1 MKKIVTAVAHSSE
14 KYFANPAST
23 VRRGAKYFSLAIG
36 ICSAVLSGMSQAQES
51 IRFGMEA
58 TYPPFEFIN
67 EKNELTGFDV
77 ELANAICAE
86 LEATCE
92 FNNQP
97 FDSLIPGLKFRRFDA
112 VISGMDITPKRLKQV
127 SFTQPYYENS
137 AIFVSSKNISGKNK
151 NLSGQKDLTGKTVGV
166 QNGSTHQAYL
176 IDKLEAQG
184 VKTRPYD
191 SYQNALLDMT
201 NGRVDAVFADTAVA
215 REWLTQQSNG
225 QYQTIGEEIK
235 DADYFGIG
243 MGIAARKGD
252 PLVKKLNV
260 ALAQVKENGIYQQL
274 HAKYFKS
281 ATN

>member
-1 MKKIVTAVAHSSE
+1 MKKIVAT
-14 KYFANPAST
+14 FALAS
-23 VRRGAKYFSLAIG
+23 AAFASLSFSG
-36 ICSAVLSGMSQAQES
+36 ISQAQET

-58 TYPPFEFIN
+58 TYPPFEFFN

-86 LEATCE
+86 LDATCE

-112 VISGMDITPKRLKQV
+112 VISGMDITPTRMEQV
-127 SFTQPYYENS
+127 AFTQPYYENS
-137 AIFVSSKNISGKNK
+137 AIFVAGISNDFKDA
-151 NLSGQKDLTGKTVGV
+151 KDLIGKTVGV

-176 IDKLEAQG
+176 IDKLEKQG
-184 VKTRPYD
+184 LKTRPYD

-215 REWLTQQSNG
+215 REWLDQQGKG
-225 QYQTIGEEIK
+225 QYRTVGEEVK
-235 DADYFGIG
+235 DANYFGIG

-252 PLVKKLNV
+252 PLVEKLNR
-260 ALAQVKENGIYQQL
+260 ALAQVKASGVYQQL
-274 HAKYFKS
+274 HAKYFNS
-281 ATN
+281 SEVR

>member
-1 MKKIVTAVAHSSE
+1 MKKIVTAVAL
-14 KYFANPAST
+14 Y
-23 VRRGAKYFSLAIG
+23 
-36 ICSAVLSGMSQAQES
+36 SAVISGMAQAQES

-86 LEATCE
+86 LDATCE

-112 VISGMDITPKRLKQV
+112 VISGMDITPKRMEQV

-137 AIFVSSKNISGKNK
+137 AIFVAANK
-151 NLSGQKDLTGKTVGV
+151 SALTGQKDLKGKTVGV

-215 REWLTQQSNG
+215 REWLAQQSEG
-225 QYQTIGEEIK
+225 QYETVGEEVK
-235 DADYFGIG
+235 DANYFGIG

-252 PLVKKLNV
+252 PLVEKLNA
-260 ALAQVKENGIYQQL
+260 ALAQVKASGVYQQL
-274 HAKYFKS
+274 HTKYFNS
-281 ATN
+281 AAN

>member
-1 MKKIVTAVAHSSE
+1 MKKTVAAIVL
-14 KYFANPAST
+14 AS
-23 VRRGAKYFSLAIG
+23 ASLA
-36 ICSAVLSGMSQAQES
+36 SASQAQET

-58 TYPPFEFIN
+58 TYPPFEFFN
-67 EKNELTGFDV
+67 ERNELTGFDV

-86 LEATCE
+86 LDATCE

-112 VISGMDITPKRLKQV
+112 VISGMDITPKRMEQV

-137 AIFVSSKNISGKNK
+137 AIFVASKKSSFNRQKN
-151 NLSGQKDLTGKTVGV
+151 LTGKTVGV

-176 IDKLEAQG
+176 IDKLEKQG

-215 REWLTQQSNG
+215 REWLDQQG
-225 QYQTIGEEIK
+225 EDKYQTVGEEIK

-243 MGIAARKGD
+243 MGIAARMND
-252 PLVKKLNV
+252 PLVEKLNA
-260 ALAQVKENGIYQQL
+260 ALAQVKESGVYQQL
-274 HAKYFKS
+274 HTKYFNS
-281 ATN
+281 AE

>member
-1 MKKIVTAVAHSSE
+1 MKKIVTAIA
-14 KYFANPAST
+14 
-23 VRRGAKYFSLAIG
+23 L
-36 ICSAVLSGMSQAQES
+36 CSAAISGMAQAQES

-86 LEATCE
+86 LDATCE

-112 VISGMDITPKRLKQV
+112 VISGMDITPKRMKQV

-137 AIFVSSKNISGKNK
+137 AIFVAASKSA
-151 NLSGQKDLTGKTVGV
+151 LTGQKDLKGKTVGV

-215 REWLTQQSNG
+215 REWLAQQSEG
-225 QYQTIGEEIK
+225 QYETVGEEVK
-235 DADYFGIG
+235 DANYFGIG

-252 PLVKKLNV
+252 PLVEKLNA
-260 ALAQVKENGIYQQL
+260 ALTQVKESGVYQQL
-274 HAKYFKS
+274 HTKYFNS
-281 ATN
+281 AAN

>member
-1 MKKIVTAVAHSSE
+1 MKKIVAAVALASAALSSV
-14 KYFANPAST
+14 A
-23 VRRGAKYFSLAIG
+23 L
-36 ICSAVLSGMSQAQES
+36 AQET

-58 TYPPFEFIN
+58 TYPPFEFFN

-86 LEATCE
+86 LDATCE

-112 VISGMDITPKRLKQV
+112 VISGMDITPKRMEQV

-137 AIFVSSKNISGKNK
+137 AIFVAGINNEFKEA
-151 NLSGQKDLTGKTVGV
+151 KDLIGKTVGV

-176 IDKLEAQG
+176 IDKLEKQG

-215 REWLTQQSNG
+215 REWLVQQSKG
-225 QYQTIGEEIK
+225 QYQTVGEEEK
-235 DADYFGIG
+235 DANYFGIG

-252 PLVKKLNV
+252 PLVEKLNT
-260 ALAQVKENGIYQQL
+260 ALAQVKESGVYQQL
-274 HAKYFKS
+274 HAKYFNSEK
-281 ATN
+281 

>member
-1 MKKIVTAVAHSSE
+1 MKKIVAAVALASAALSSV
-14 KYFANPAST
+14 A
-23 VRRGAKYFSLAIG
+23 L
-36 ICSAVLSGMSQAQES
+36 AQET

-58 TYPPFEFIN
+58 TYPPFEFFN
-67 EKNELTGFDV
+67 EKNELTGFDI

-86 LEATCE
+86 LDATCE

-112 VISGMDITPKRLKQV
+112 VISGMDITPKRMEQV

-137 AIFVSSKNISGKNK
+137 AIFVAGINNEFKEA
-151 NLSGQKDLTGKTVGV
+151 KDLIGKTVGV

-176 IDKLEAQG
+176 IDKLEKQG

-215 REWLTQQSNG
+215 REWLVQQSKG
-225 QYQTIGEEIK
+225 QYQTVGEEVK
-235 DADYFGIG
+235 DANYFGIG

-252 PLVKKLNV
+252 PLVEKLNT
-260 ALAQVKENGIYQQL
+260 ALAQVKESGVYQQL
-274 HAKYFKS
+274 HAKYFNSEK
-281 ATN
+281 